1 MNKKAMPT
9 RQRTDS
15 YGSSIGSSKMKFTA
29 QCPHCQARLE
39 VESRL
44 SGQPVSCPK
53 CHKQFVCPNPP
64 APDTGVA
71 GNPPAAVGSKPQP
84 PARRRPQVPQNPLGA
99 STAGDPLQPVPP
111 AKPAPVA
118 HQPAPVSPGEPDSDD
133 SQQELLA
140 VVKKIRHGTQAIRFT
155 LLAILVTMWLVI
167 LVHLILAEQ
176 AEKEQRRRLDE
187 LRHRLGQAT
196 SSARP

>member
-1 MNKKAMPT
+1 
-9 RQRTDS
+9 
-15 YGSSIGSSKMKFTA
+15 
-29 QCPHCQARLE
+29 
-39 VESRL
+39 
-44 SGQPVSCPK
+44 
-53 CHKQFVCPNPP
+53 
-64 APDTGVA
+64 
-71 GNPPAAVGSKPQP
+71 
-84 PARRRPQVPQNPLGA
+84 VPQNPLGA